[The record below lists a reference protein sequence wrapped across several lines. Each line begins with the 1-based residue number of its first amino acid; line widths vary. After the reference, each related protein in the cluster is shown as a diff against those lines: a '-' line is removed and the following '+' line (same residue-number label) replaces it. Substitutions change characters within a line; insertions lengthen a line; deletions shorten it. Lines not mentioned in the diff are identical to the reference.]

1 MIPTS
6 LAKDAQRKYHLAP
19 PQTSVKGVPG
29 GDGRQTE
36 VIRERRSSGT
46 LNCRG
51 RDEPSLIAPRTDI
64 QRTGVGGEVE
74 HLALVPHDVG
84 EAQAAEA
91 IPAKSHDVVD
101 IAKLDLT
108 QLHSDPQMKRRK

>member
-1 MIPTS
+1 MP
-6 LAKDAQRKYHLAP
+6 
-19 PQTSVKGVPG
+19 
-29 GDGRQTE
+29 
-36 VIRERRSSGT
+36 
-46 LNCRG
+46 
-51 RDEPSLIAPRTDI
+51 I

-84 EAQAAEA
+84 EAQSAEA

-108 QLHSDPQMKRRK
+108 QLHSDPQAKKRK